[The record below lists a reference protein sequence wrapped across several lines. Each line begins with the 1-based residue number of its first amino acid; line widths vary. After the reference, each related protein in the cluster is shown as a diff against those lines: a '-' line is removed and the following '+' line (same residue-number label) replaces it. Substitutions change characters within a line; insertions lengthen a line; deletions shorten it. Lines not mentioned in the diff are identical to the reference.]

1 MEKLLS
7 PEEINKIIDL
17 RKFIHANP
25 ELAHSEFSTADTIQK
40 FLWDKP
46 DKIIKRIGET
56 GIAFIY
62 DSGVTGKTILFRAEL
77 DALPIQEINS
87 FPYKSTKENI
97 SHKCGHDGHMAILA
111 GLGIVLSKHKINKG
125 KIILLFQPAEE
136 IGEGAQ
142 KILNDEKFKEIKPDY
157 IFALHNLPGF
167 ELGSIITRHENFA
180 SASKGMIIKLYGKT
194 SHAAEPENGI
204 NPSIA
209 MSNIIIMLNNL
220 VDDLNGKLIDFSL
233 VTVVCARLGE
243 KAFGTNPGYAEV
255 MATFRSYNDDDMK
268 LLTESAG
275 LAVKQ
280 IAEKENLKEE
290 ITYTEEFPAT
300 VNSIECIKIIKEVIK
315 ENNIKE
321 IKKELPFKWSEDF
334 GHFTYN
340 FNGALFGIGAGL
352 KTPQLHNPDYDFP
365 DEIIETG
372 IMVFYHIAKK
382 ISRL

>member
-17 RKFIHANP
+17 RKIIHANP

-62 DSGVTGKTILFRAEL
+62 NSGVTGKTILFRAEL

-111 GLGIVLSKHKINKG
+111 GLGIILSKHKINKG

-209 MSNIIIMLNNL
+209 MSNIIVMLNNL
-220 VDDLNGKLIDFSL
+220 VDDLSGKLIDFSL
-233 VTVVCARLGE
+233 VTVVHANLGE

-268 LLTESAG
+268 LLTESAR

-300 VNSIECIKIIKEVIK
+300 VNNIECIKIIKEVIK

-340 FNGALFGIGAGL
+340 YKGALFGIGAGL
-352 KTPQLHNPDYDFP
+352 NTPQLHNPDYDFP